1 MDFHI
6 NSSIKSPDDT
16 TLFTTSGM
24 QQFKLLYS
32 DLEYTNTFTNI
43 QQCLR
48 INDLDEIGDGT
59 HFLKFEMM
67 GLFSFRQWTLKQA
80 IDFMYS
86 FVNKLGIVP
95 DYVTIHPDKYE
106 DWKDLY
112 SEYGVEIRLDSECVW
127 SDGSIGGY
135 CTEFYKSDVEIGN
148 IVNTMDT
155 CIDVGFGLERL
166 LEVTGSLTP
175 KNKLQI
181 LEETALLLIDD
192 GVVLGHNKK
201 EYILKKLITESIFH
215 GSQLSNEFFDRIR
228 FNQEKAYST
237 YMRKRN
243 HKRFKDKDSVFWM
256 DTYGF
261 NISRMDEYVKIFG
274 KQEDS

>member
-1 MDFHI
+1 LDFHI
-6 NSSIKSPDDT
+6 NSSVKSPDDT

-24 QQFKLLYS
+24 QQFKPLYS
-32 DLEYTNTFTNI
+32 NQEYTNTFTNI

-59 HFLKFEMM
+59 HFLKFEMI
-67 GLFSFRQWTLKQA
+67 GLFSFRQWTLKKA

-86 FVNKLGIVP
+86 FVNKLGIIP
-95 DYVTIHPDKYE
+95 DYVTIHPDKFE

-135 CTEFYKSDVEIGN
+135 CTEFYKNDVEIGN

-166 LEVTGSLTP
+166 LAVTGSLTP
-175 KNKLQI
+175 KTKLDI

-192 GVVLGHNKK
+192 GVMLGHNKK

-215 GSQLSNEFFDRIR
+215 GSQVSNEFFDRIR
-228 FNQEKAYST
+228 FNQEKAYT
-237 YMRKRN
+237 IYMRKRN
-243 HKRFKDKDSVFWM
+243 HKRFVDKDSVFWM

-261 NISRMDEYVKIFG
+261 NISRMDEYISVFG
-274 KQEDS
+274 KKEDS

>member
-6 NSSIKSPDDT
+6 NSSVKSPDDT

-24 QQFKLLYS
+24 QQFKPLYS
-32 DLEYTNTFTNI
+32 NLEYTNTFTNI

-59 HFLKFEMM
+59 HFLKFEMI
-67 GLFSFRQWTLKQA
+67 GLFSFRQWTLKKA

-86 FVNKLGIVP
+86 FVNKLGIIP
-95 DYVTIHPDKYE
+95 DYVTIHPDKFDE
-106 DWKDLY
+106 WKDLY

-135 CTEFYKSDVEIGN
+135 CTEFYKNDVEIGN

-175 KNKLQI
+175 KTKLDI
-181 LEETALLLIDD
+181 LEETSLLLIDD

-215 GSQLSNEFFDRIR
+215 GSQVSNEFFDRIR
-228 FNQEKAYST
+228 FNQEKAYT
-237 YMRKRN
+237 IYMRKRN
-243 HKRFKDKDSVFWM
+243 HKRFVDKDSVFLM

-261 NISRMDEYVKIFG
+261 NISRMDEYISVFG
-274 KQEDS
+274 KKEDS

>member
-6 NSSIKSPDDT
+6 NSSVKSPDDT

-24 QQFKLLYS
+24 QQFKPLYS
-32 DLEYTNTFTNI
+32 NLEYTNTFTNI

-59 HFLKFEMM
+59 HFLKFEMI
-67 GLFSFRQWTLKQA
+67 GLFSFRQWTLKKA

-86 FVNKLGIVP
+86 FVNKLGIIP
-95 DYVTIHPDKYE
+95 DYVTIHPDKFD

-112 SEYGVEIRLDSECVW
+112 SEYCVEIRLDNECVW

-135 CTEFYKSDVEIGN
+135 CTEFYKNDVEIGN

-175 KNKLQI
+175 KMKLDI
-181 LEETALLLIDD
+181 LEETSLLLIDD

-215 GSQLSNEFFDRIR
+215 GSQVSNEFFDRIR
-228 FNQEKAYST
+228 FNQEKAYT
-237 YMRKRN
+237 VYMRKRN
-243 HKRFKDKDSVFWM
+243 HKRFVDKDSLFWM

-261 NISRMDEYVKIFG
+261 NISRMDEYISVFG
-274 KQEDS
+274 KKEDS

>member
-6 NSSIKSPDDT
+6 NSSVKSPDDT

-24 QQFKLLYS
+24 QQFKSLYS
-32 DLEYTNTFTNI
+32 NQEYINTFTNI

-59 HFLKFEMM
+59 HFLKFEMI

-86 FVNKLGIVP
+86 FVNKLGIKP

-106 DWKDLY
+106 DWKNLY
-112 SEYGVEIRLDSECVW
+112 SEYGVEVRKDSECVW

-135 CTEFYKSDVEIGN
+135 CTEFYKNDVEIGN

-166 LEVTGSLTP
+166 LEVTGSLKP
-175 KNKLQI
+175 KDKLQI

-201 EYILKKLITESIFH
+201 EYILKKLVTESIFN
-215 GSQLSNEFFDRIR
+215 GSQINNDFFDRIR
-228 FNQEKAYST
+228 FNQEKAYDV

-243 HKRFKDKDSVFWM
+243 HKRFKDKDDIFWM

-261 NISRMDEYVKIFG
+261 NISRMEEYVKVFG
-274 KQEDS
+274 QKEDS

>member
-6 NSSIKSPDDT
+6 NSSVKSPDDT

-24 QQFKLLYS
+24 QQFKPLYS
-32 DLEYTNTFTNI
+32 NQEYTNTFTNI

-59 HFLKFEMM
+59 HFLKFEMI
-67 GLFSFRQWTLKQA
+67 GLFSFRQWTLKKA

-86 FVNKLGIVP
+86 FVNKLGIIP
-95 DYVTIHPDKYE
+95 DYVTIHPDKFE

-135 CTEFYKSDVEIGN
+135 CTEFYKNDVEIGN

-166 LEVTGSLTP
+166 LAVTGSLTP
-175 KNKLQI
+175 KTKLDI

-192 GVVLGHNKK
+192 GVMLGHNKK

-215 GSQLSNEFFDRIR
+215 GSQVSNEFFDRIR
-228 FNQEKAYST
+228 FNQEKAYT
-237 YMRKRN
+237 IYMRKRN
-243 HKRFKDKDSVFWM
+243 HKRFVDKDSVFWM

-261 NISRMDEYVKIFG
+261 NISRMDEYISVFG
-274 KQEDS
+274 KKEDS

>member
-1 MDFHI
+1 LDFHI
-6 NSSIKSPDDT
+6 NSSVKSPDDT

-24 QQFKLLYS
+24 QQFKPLYS
-32 DLEYTNTFTNI
+32 NPEYTHTFTNI

-59 HFLKFEMM
+59 HFLTFEMI
-67 GLFSFRQWTLKQA
+67 GLFSFRQWTLKNA

-86 FVNKLGIVP
+86 FVNKLGIIP
-95 DYVTIHPDKYE
+95 DYVTVHPDKYD
-106 DWKDLY
+106 DWLALY
-112 SEYGVEIRLDSECVW
+112 SEYGVEVRLDNECIW

-135 CTEFYKSDVEIGN
+135 CTEFYKNDVEIGN

-166 LEVTGSLTP
+166 LEVTGSLMP
-175 KNKLQI
+175 KTKLQI
-181 LEETALLLIDD
+181 LEETALLLIQD
-192 GVVLGHNKK
+192 GVVIGHNKK
-201 EYILKKLITESIFH
+201 EYILKKLITESIFK
-215 GSQLSNEFFDRIR
+215 GSIVSNDFFDRIR
-228 FNQEKAYST
+228 TNQEKAYDI

-243 HKRFKDKDSVFWM
+243 HKRFVDKDNLFWM

-261 NISRMDEYVKIFG
+261 NISRMDEYVSVFG
-274 KQEDS
+274 KKEDS

>member
-6 NSSIKSPDDT
+6 NSSVKSPDDT

-24 QQFKLLYS
+24 QQFKSLYS
-32 DLEYTNTFTNI
+32 NQEYTNTFTNI

-59 HFLKFEMM
+59 HFLKFEMI
-67 GLFSFRQWTLKQA
+67 GLFSFRQWTLKQT

-86 FVNKLGIVP
+86 FINKLGIQP

-106 DWKDLY
+106 EWKPLY
-112 SEYGVEIRLDSECVW
+112 SEYNVEVRKDSECVW

-135 CTEFYKSDVEIGN
+135 CTEFYKNDVEIGN

-166 LEVTGSLTP
+166 LEVTGSLIP

-192 GVVLGHNKK
+192 GIVLGHNKK
-201 EYILKKLITESIFH
+201 EYILKKLVTESIFN
-215 GSQLSNEFFDRIR
+215 GSQINNEFFDRIR
-228 FNQEKAYST
+228 FNQEKAYDT

-243 HKRFKDKDSVFWM
+243 HKRFKDRDDIFWM

-261 NISRMDEYVKIFG
+261 NISRMEEYIMVFG
-274 KQEDS
+274 KKEDS

>member
-1 MDFHI
+1 LDFHI
-6 NSSIKSPDDT
+6 NSSVKSPDET

-24 QQFKLLYS
+24 QQFKPLYS
-32 DLEYTNTFTNI
+32 NPEYINTFTNI

-59 HFLKFEMM
+59 HFLKFEMI
-67 GLFSFRQWTLKQA
+67 GLFSFREWSLKKS

-86 FVNKLGIVP
+86 FVNKLGIKP

-106 DWKDLY
+106 EWKDLY
-112 SEYGVEIRLDSECVW
+112 SEYDIEVRKDNECIW

-135 CTEFYKSDVEIGN
+135 CTEFYKNNVEIGN

-166 LEVTGSLTP
+166 LEVTGNLVP
-175 KNKLQI
+175 KSKVQI
-181 LEETALLLIDD
+181 LEETALLLIED

-201 EYILKKLITESIFH
+201 EYILKKLITESIFN
-215 GSQLSNEFFDRIR
+215 GSQISNDFFDRIR
-228 FNQEKAYST
+228 FNQEKAYDT

-243 HKRFKDKDSVFWM
+243 HKRFKDKDNIFWM

-261 NISRMDEYVKIFG
+261 NINRMDEYVMVFG
-274 KQEDS
+274 KKEDS

>member
-6 NSSIKSPDDT
+6 NSSVKSPDDT

-24 QQFKLLYS
+24 QQFKPLYS
-32 DLEYTNTFTNI
+32 NQEYTNTFTNI

-59 HFLKFEMM
+59 HFLKFEMI
-67 GLFSFRQWTLKQA
+67 GLFSFRQWTLKKA

-86 FVNKLGIVP
+86 FVNKLGIIP
-95 DYVTIHPDKYE
+95 DYVTIHPDKFE

-135 CTEFYKSDVEIGN
+135 CTEFYKNDVEIGN

-175 KNKLQI
+175 KTKLDI

-192 GVVLGHNKK
+192 GVMLGHNKK

-215 GSQLSNEFFDRIR
+215 GSQVSNEFFDRIR
-228 FNQEKAYST
+228 FNQEKAYT
-237 YMRKRN
+237 IYMRKRN
-243 HKRFKDKDSVFWM
+243 HKRFVDKDGVFWM

-261 NISRMDEYVKIFG
+261 NISRMDEYISVFG
-274 KQEDS
+274 KKEDS